1 MEWCCA
7 GGVGGPRDYC
17 SVVPSLER
25 EVVDVGAEA
34 GADTD
39 ALSEWWLRVEGG
51 GWWIVEISSRQGR
64 VDVEVCVACESASLR
79 VCRWCGCCTT
89 W

>member
-39 ALSEWWLRVEGG
+39 ALSGRW
-51 GWWIVEISSRQGR
+51 WWIIEKNSRQAR
-64 VDVEVCVACESASLR
+64 VDVGVSTGV
-79 VCRWCGCCTT
+79 VVDV
-89 W
+89 